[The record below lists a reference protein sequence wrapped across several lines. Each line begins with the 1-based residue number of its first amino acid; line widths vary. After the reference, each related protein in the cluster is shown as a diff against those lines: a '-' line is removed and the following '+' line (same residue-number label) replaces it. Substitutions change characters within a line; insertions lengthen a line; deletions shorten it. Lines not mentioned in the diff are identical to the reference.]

1 MDKITQLLK
10 QMHEMAEYS
19 GDSPKPLGDFLY
31 EGMLTPGYEAEFL
44 KDPAIKTEDITDAD
58 KIKRAD
64 PYQNFAKPVV
74 PSTDPQTA
82 LELRKRGIT
91 NYRVPDTVD
100 NKMAGRPEYENV
112 FADQGPQVQ
121 MNVGG
126 RVAQAGSTLTPDEYQ
141 ENLVDF
147 YNFGGI
153 EVKAAPAAD
162 PADPDPDPDPG
173 PRIIPVDYQD
183 HQEENAIFTAYDP
196 VFGGNS
202 RPDSNRYFSTQNY
215 DDYIVDYDLTQPR
228 DKSGNDEFSNFIGDM
243 LPAGGGL
250 NPDQP
255 AKPDLISQF
264 FGGALGTMASTI
276 TAKINRDNAAKIA
289 ATGGTSGS
297 MYKFKGRVLSRAP
310 GSKITNGQLG
320 GMDQATALRNDE
332 INKRFIPGTMTFN
345 SDNGTDGEGFT
356 AVATQAGYALDPFGT
371 YHSAQRREDGHMMQ
385 GGGRLREVEFRNKA
399 EELGIDISGMT
410 KQEFRDAALAHK
422 QHVDGVMKGSIYYGG
437 FFHKTRS
444 MSRDSYNSALA
455 LRGKTS
461 AQFIIDSIIP
471 QYGLSTPTTPVTTT
485 TSTTT
490 PTQTVT
496 PTGGSEPPPG
506 FTPADDDSGATTV
519 QTTPGGRP
527 VYYDDSDEGYQ
538 TDPGGGS
545 AGSSSQDFSAQAAA
559 EAPYADEFNYRQ
571 GGRVGMQ
578 MGGTASKD
586 PVQSTGFVDGPPQN
600 YAKGTTVAD
609 TENHRVR
616 VGSFV
621 LNAPTTE
628 RLQKEGKLPKG
639 PQKRKAAKGGKM
651 MEVALSKG
659 EYVIDVDDIN
669 KFGGYAALNKEN
681 NKGKPEVERRQAAA
695 QGGFLGGYSN
705 GGNMT
710 LPTPSPVRQA
720 YVGEGIDRP
729 EIPLTDNMIAQF
741 KVYNSSKKQRKDVEN
756 LINALNDRENL
767 ALLALAETTAEKAT
781 IEAMMGVQQT
791 SLNRIKSTGVKV
803 KGSPIVRP
811 DFTKAID
818 LKSTLKQRTPGRGS
832 GSYMFQYDGLE
843 PKFLTPKIKDVL
855 KGAVTK
861 DAITKIMASSEN
873 ILDPETEMGG
883 PLFPDDVTFYTREDA
898 SLAKEME
905 LNPQLRY
912 VTTLGGHDFYSYE
925 AAPES
930 PDEEK
935 IYKEY
940 LDKKRKK
947 KNSSATR

>member
-659 EYVIDVDDIN
+659 EYVIDVDDIG
-669 KFGGYAALNKEN
+669 KFGGYDALNKEN

-710 LPTPSPVRQA
+710 LPTPSPVRQRTA
-720 YVGEGIDRP
+720 QKEED
-729 EIPLTDNMIAQF
+729 IPLPNVPDSFRKKLIQF
-741 KVYNSSKKQRKDVEN
+741 MKPIVDADKKPNRTQINNFIKNLDPKEQLAFLFLTETVSNSAPMVEMEN
-756 LINALNDRENL
+756 LGEVVFNRVDSNYRDFSKLTNQEQV
-767 ALLALAETTAEKAT
+767 LLQHVDNNPK
-781 IEAMMGVQQT
+781 
-791 SLNRIKSTGVKV
+791 KSKQ
-803 KGSPIVRP
+803 
-811 DFTKAID
+811 FT
-818 LKSTLKQRTPGRGS
+818 
-832 GSYMFQYDGLE
+832 GLE
-843 PKFLTPKIKDVL
+843 PSTVFARAKEVVGGLAEPGLRKAYAASENVHSDDPDRASLRRLPYATVFYTK
-855 KGAVTK
+855 K
-861 DAITKIMASSEN
+861 DAPNQWMRKSKDLEYAGEN
-873 ILDPETEMGG
+873 
-883 PLFPDDVTFYTREDA
+883 
-898 SLAKEME
+898 
-905 LNPQLRY
+905 
-912 VTTLGGHDFYSYE
+912 GGHEYYRPISVSVEGAQE
-925 AAPES
+925 AAQKYRYTNINPEF
-930 PDEEK
+930 P
-935 IYKEY
+935 
-940 LDKKRKK
+940 
-947 KNSSATR
+947 